1 MILSTLLGLLLLAVV
16 SVLLINWSMQ
26 RSAAGR
32 IYRDVGSA
40 PARDVA
46 LVLGARVYS
55 DGRLSAMLEDRVRS
69 AAALY
74 KAGKVKKLLM
84 SGDNS
89 TRTYDE
95 VTAMRRAAIQLGVP
109 SDDVVRDF
117 AGFRTYDSI
126 YRARDL
132 WDIRSMVIVT
142 QEFHL
147 ARSLCIARA
156 LGVDAVGYTADRRA
170 YYGPS
175 MARAKSREMLARVS
189 AWIDLHLMRPK
200 PHFLGPKESLSGDTQ
215 EATTNNPTFPRTAGR
230 QG

>member
-1 MILSTLLGLLLLAVV
+1 M
-16 SVLLINWSMQ
+16 
-26 RSAAGR
+26 RRAAELR
-32 IYRDVGSA
+32 TFRVAQDV
-40 PARDVA
+40 PAHDVA

-69 AAALY
+69 AVALY
-74 KAGKVKKLLM
+74 EAGKVKKLLV

-89 TRTYDE
+89 KRTYDE

-132 WDIRSMVIVT
+132 WGIRSMVVVT

-156 LGVDAVGYTADRRA
+156 LGVDAVGFVADRRA

-175 MARAKSREMLARVS
+175 MGRARSREVLARIS
-189 AWIDLHLMRPK
+189 AWIDVHLLRPK
-200 PHFLGPKESLSGDTQ
+200 PHFLGPKESLSGDAQ
-215 EATTNNPTFPRTAGR
+215 EANTNNPTFPGTAEERG
-230 QG
+230 